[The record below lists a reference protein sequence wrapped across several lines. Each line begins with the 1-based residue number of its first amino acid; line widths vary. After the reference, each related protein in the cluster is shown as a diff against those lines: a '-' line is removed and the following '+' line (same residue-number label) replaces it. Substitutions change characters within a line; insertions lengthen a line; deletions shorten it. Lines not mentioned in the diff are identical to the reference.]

1 MTKLLICLGG
11 CGTEPVQAADWLA
24 METQLNFA
32 VVKPSEYNTPF
43 LAQDPSRELGAKN
56 ER

>member
-1 MTKLLICLGG
+1 MAELPICLGG
-11 CGTEPVQAADWLA
+11 CGTELVQAADWLA

-32 VVKPSEYNTPF
+32 VVKPSEYNISF
-43 LAQDPSRELGAKN
+43 LAQNPSRELGAKN